1 MAEQGQRVPPH
12 SIEAEQSVLGSMLL
26 DGNAVISAM
35 ETIKAQ
41 DFYIAANRTIYE
53 AMESLYA
60 ENLPVDMVTVVD
72 RLEQRGTLERAG
84 GMEYLATLSRAVP
97 TTANVGQYIAIVED
111 RSVLR
116 GVIDAGS
123 HMVAS
128 GFAAD
133 RPAEEVVNEAHD
145 AVYALAVRKRADSL
159 KPISG
164 ALVQAFKSVNDAMTS
179 QGGLTGIPSGFA
191 DLDRL
196 TSGFEPGQL
205 IILAARP
212 GMGKT
217 SFALNLAHNVAQKTD
232 LAVAVFSLEMSE
244 KDLALRMLCADA
256 EVSLQDVRSGNLR
269 EQDFAKLLES
279 MRKLNNTG
287 IYIDDSG
294 SASVPE
300 IRARCMRLSA
310 QKKLGLVVIDYLQLM
325 TSTTRADNRQQ
336 EVSALTRGLKLL
348 ARDIEAPIVLLS
360 QLNRAVET
368 RAVKRPMLA
377 DLRES
382 GSIEQD
388 ADIVIMLAHNRDLKR
403 SDSDLDDD
411 EDDLPEN
418 AAFAIVAKNRNGPTD
433 DVPLLWLAEYTKFV
447 SFSSREE

>member
-145 AVYALAVRKRADSL
+145 
-159 KPISG
+159 G
-164 ALVQAFKSVNDAMTS
+164 AGV
-179 QGGLTGIPSGFA
+179 
-191 DLDRL
+191 
-196 TSGFEPGQL
+196 
-205 IILAARP
+205 
-212 GMGKT
+212 
-217 SFALNLAHNVAQKTD
+217 
-232 LAVAVFSLEMSE
+232 
-244 KDLALRMLCADA
+244 
-256 EVSLQDVRSGNLR
+256 
-269 EQDFAKLLES
+269 
-279 MRKLNNTG
+279 
-287 IYIDDSG
+287 
-294 SASVPE
+294 
-300 IRARCMRLSA
+300 
-310 QKKLGLVVIDYLQLM
+310 
-325 TSTTRADNRQQ
+325 
-336 EVSALTRGLKLL
+336 
-348 ARDIEAPIVLLS
+348 
-360 QLNRAVET
+360 
-368 RAVKRPMLA
+368 
-377 DLRES
+377 
-382 GSIEQD
+382 
-388 ADIVIMLAHNRDLKR
+388 
-403 SDSDLDDD
+403 
-411 EDDLPEN
+411 
-418 AAFAIVAKNRNGPTD
+418 
-433 DVPLLWLAEYTKFV
+433 
-447 SFSSREE
+447 